1 MGERGRL
8 ASAYSSYYPT
18 LDEVLSSTDDDLNKY
33 LNKTVKGNVVS
44 LFKELIN
51 RYRDNGTIKTEIME
65 MKQSLA
71 EVVEEVQHLKEQ
83 PPPSKATYSE
93 ITQSIA
99 KVVEEVQQLKEQ
111 PVPTKVT
118 NNEITHNEVNIN
130 ERSIELRVSGIPE
143 FKSSHAKSNRS
154 EQIDYEEKSIA
165 SIVKYL
171 ECEDDCIKSFNR
183 LGKYQPNATRPRT
196 LLVKFKTEL
205 VVNKILAR
213 ANKLRFYE
221 GDGIQDKYKVF
232 ISKSLSKTEQEL
244 ENKLLKKRRELINE
258 GNQPS
263 TLRIRNFELFLN
275 DRRVDLN

>member
-8 ASAYSSYYPT
+8 ASADSSYYPT
-18 LDEVLSSTDDDLNKY
+18 LDEVLSSTDDDINKF
-33 LNKTVKGNVVS
+33 LIKTVKGNVVS

-51 RYRDNGTIKTEIME
+51 RYRDNGTIKTEIGE

-71 EVVEEVQHLKEQ
+71 KVVEEVQQLKEQ
-83 PPPSKATYSE
+83 SPPSKATYSE
-93 ITQSIA
+93 ITQSLA
-99 KVVEEVQQLKEQ
+99 KVVEVQQLKEQ

-130 ERSIELRVSGIPE
+130 ERSIEFRVSGIPE

-183 LGKYQPNATRPRT
+183 LGKYQPNTTRPRT

-213 ANKLRFYE
+213 ANKLRFDE
-221 GDGIQDKYKVF
+221 GDGIQDK
-232 ISKSLSKTEQEL
+232 
-244 ENKLLKKRRELINE
+244 
-258 GNQPS
+258 
-263 TLRIRNFELFLN
+263 
-275 DRRVDLN
+275 